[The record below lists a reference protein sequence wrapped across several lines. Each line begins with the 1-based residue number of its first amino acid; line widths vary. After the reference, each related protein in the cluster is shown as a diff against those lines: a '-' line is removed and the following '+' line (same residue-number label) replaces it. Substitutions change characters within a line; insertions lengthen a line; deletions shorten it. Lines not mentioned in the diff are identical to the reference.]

1 MKGKKEYK
9 KPQVE
14 EIQLVVQGPVL
25 ANCNSVEPTIA
36 ASPSTCNTPTGDC
49 AQT

>member
-1 MKGKKEYK
+1 MKNKKAYE

-25 ANCNSVEPTIA
+25 ANCNSVEPLIA
-36 ASPSTCNTPTGDC
+36 APPNTCNFTGANC
-49 AQT
+49 AQP